1 MRDKGLIEFAG
12 EEKFIMIDGLVS
24 IIMPSW
30 NTARFIGESIQ
41 SVLAQTYTN
50 WELLIVDDCSTDN
63 TDEIVQPFLS
73 DDRIKYFKN
82 EKNCGAALT
91 RNRAMRVPN
100 SILGEAVGKMAWDY
114 GTRALN
120 YINPSNKVNLLI
132 IPLYSA
138 NGGLFNAWSATGGR
152 YAHTNRIAKMETVR
166 AKRPMGGAYDTGK
179 QDNTQYIYQMVP
191 FYWADLVT
199 NKVYWPKWPSQWEVV
214 DPVAGTGYG
223 RSTMVA
229 LNANEVLLNRA
240 EAYIQ
245 LKEYDKAAADMDTW
259 NCSMY
264 KVGTNGLRHLTR
276 ELIDEVYGDPSSSLY
291 IKEYTREVPTS
302 RKPIHPHGF
311 TVEEGT
317 QEHMTQCLL
326 YCKRIDSL
334 EEGLRWMDLKRYG
347 ITIDRF
353 DDTDYDDAT
362 TSGYEATVTLPYN
375 DLRRAFG
382 IRYSKR
388 TL

>member
-1 MRDKGLIEFAG
+1 MRG
-12 EEKFIMIDGLVS
+12 
-24 IIMPSW
+24 
-30 NTARFIGESIQ
+30 
-41 SVLAQTYTN
+41 
-50 WELLIVDDCSTDN
+50 
-63 TDEIVQPFLS
+63 
-73 DDRIKYFKN
+73 
-82 EKNCGAALT
+82 
-91 RNRAMRVPN
+91 
-100 SILGEAVGKMAWDY
+100 
-114 GTRALN
+114 
-120 YINPSNKVNLLI
+120 
-132 IPLYSA
+132 PLQ
-138 NGGLFNAWSATGGR
+138 GR

-191 FYWADLVT
+191 FYWADLIT

-245 LKEYDKAAADMDTW
+245 LKEYDKAAADLDAW

-264 KVGTNGLRHLTR
+264 KVGSNGIRHLTR

-291 IKEYTREVPTS
+291 IKEYTREEPTS

-311 TVEEGT
+311 TVEPGT
-317 QEHMTQCLL
+317 QENMTQCLL
-326 YCKRIDSL
+326 FCKRIDSL

-353 DDTDYDDAT
+353 DDSDYDDAT
-362 TSGYEATVTLPYN
+362 TSGFEATVTLPYN
-375 DLRRAFG
+375 DLRRAFQIPSESIKTG
-382 IRYSKR
+382 LEPNPRNNAECPDHPFVKSF
-388 TL
+388 

>member
-1 MRDKGLIEFAG
+1 
-12 EEKFIMIDGLVS
+12 
-24 IIMPSW
+24 
-30 NTARFIGESIQ
+30 
-41 SVLAQTYTN
+41 
-50 WELLIVDDCSTDN
+50 
-63 TDEIVQPFLS
+63 
-73 DDRIKYFKN
+73 
-82 EKNCGAALT
+82 
-91 RNRAMRVPN
+91 
-100 SILGEAVGKMAWDY
+100 
-114 GTRALN
+114 
-120 YINPSNKVNLLI
+120 
-132 IPLYSA
+132 
-138 NGGLFNAWSATGGR
+138 
-152 YAHTNRIAKMETVR
+152 METVR

-191 FYWADLVT
+191 FYWADLIT

-245 LKEYDKAAADMDTW
+245 LKEYDKAAADLDAW

-264 KVGTNGLRHLTR
+264 KVGSNGIRHLTR

-291 IKEYTREVPTS
+291 IKEYTREEPTS

-311 TVEEGT
+311 TVEPGT
-317 QEHMTQCLL
+317 QENMTQCLL
-326 YCKRIDSL
+326 FCKRIDSL

-353 DDTDYDDAT
+353 DDSDYDDAT
-362 TSGYEATVTLPYN
+362 TSGFEATVTLPYN
-375 DLRRAFG
+375 DLRRAFQIPSESIKTG
-382 IRYSKR
+382 LEPNPRNNAECPTILSSNLFKEE
-388 TL
+388 